1 MKYFRLAVFVMVW
14 AAVGSLFIGMATASQ
29 DAVEELWLWEK
40 GAPGIKGDNPED
52 EPRLFLYPAPEDTAN
67 GAAVIICPGG
77 GYGGLAMDH
86 EGHQVARWLN
96 TIGISGFILKYRH
109 APNYRHPVPLND
121 ALRAIRLVRTNAEKW
136 SLDTSRIGILGF
148 SAGGHLASTA
158 ATHFNEAQTDSTD
171 PVDQLSSRPD
181 FVVLGYPVISFVSD
195 VTHVGSRRNLLGDNP
210 DPELVRS
217 LSSELQVTSDTPPT
231 FLFHSADDKGV
242 PVQNS
247 IMFFEAMLKHGVP
260 GQLHIYEQ
268 GGHGYGINP
277 KNPLLQSWTNL
288 LADWFKARGIL
299 EKTDN

>member
-1 MKYFRLAVFVMVW
+1 
-14 AAVGSLFIGMATASQ
+14 
-29 DAVEELWLWEK
+29 
-40 GAPGIKGDNPED
+40 
-52 EPRLFLYPAPEDTAN
+52 
-67 GAAVIICPGG
+67 
-77 GYGGLAMDH
+77 
-86 EGHQVARWLN
+86 
-96 TIGISGFILKYRH
+96 
-109 APNYRHPVPLND
+109 
-121 ALRAIRLVRTNAEKW
+121 
-136 SLDTSRIGILGF
+136 
-148 SAGGHLASTA
+148 
-158 ATHFNEAQTDSTD
+158 
-171 PVDQLSSRPD
+171 
-181 FVVLGYPVISFVSD
+181 YPVISFVSD

-288 LADWFKARGIL
+288 
-299 EKTDN
+299 